1 MKEEKKI
8 ASREEIKKI
17 KGMTPK
23 VYEQSIGFLRIPDGT
38 NPLDKTGIHP
48 ESYEITNN
56 LLNKLSL
63 KIEQMNT
70 EKFKETLSQ
79 LDISKLATELNTDNY
94 TLEDIIKELLN
105 PGLDPRD
112 ELEAPILKSDILHIE
127 DLKIGMELQGTVR
140 NVASFGA
147 FVDIGLHDDGLI
159 HISKMS
165 KSFVKNPNDIVHV
178 GDIITCYVDNVDL
191 EKQKGHNLQDV
202 SVFKRFLVMFMGVG
216 FNFIFAILVLFF
228 TGLIYG
234 SPNLDPVI
242 SDVTAGYPAQV
253 AGLSKG
259 DKVIKI
265 NDHKI
270 TYLDDISL
278 YLTVEDLNNEIT
290 FEVKKQNGTEATY
303 KIKPQKETV
312 DNEDTYKIGIVLK
325 SEAEKGIG
333 NAFVYAFKGAGAIFK
348 QMFVV
353 LGNLFTGGVS
363 VNQLSGPVGI
373 YSIVGQ
379 MEEQG
384 LNALLY
390 LVALL
395 SINVGIINLLPLPA
409 FDGGRILFLIIEK
422 IKGKPVS
429 PKVENAIHSVGFI
442 LLMLLMVYITFN
454 DILKLF

>member
-1 MKEEKKI
+1 
-8 ASREEIKKI
+8 
-17 KGMTPK
+17 
-23 VYEQSIGFLRIPDGT
+23 
-38 NPLDKTGIHP
+38 
-48 ESYEITNN
+48 
-56 LLNKLSL
+56 
-63 KIEQMNT
+63 
-70 EKFKETLSQ
+70 
-79 LDISKLATELNTDNY
+79 
-94 TLEDIIKELLN
+94 
-105 PGLDPRD
+105 
-112 ELEAPILKSDILHIE
+112 
-127 DLKIGMELQGTVR
+127 
-140 NVASFGA
+140 
-147 FVDIGLHDDGLI
+147 
-159 HISKMS
+159 
-165 KSFVKNPNDIVHV
+165 
-178 GDIITCYVDNVDL
+178 
-191 EKQKGHNLQDV
+191 
-202 SVFKRFLVMFMGVG
+202 MGVG

-454 DILKLF
+454 DILRLF